1 MSAEEDRTPIQSH
14 EPASEPSLGIHVT
27 LVIVVLATF
36 SAFAWDVYHGELGRL
51 HSSGWLLR
59 EDDPVDFWISTG
71 MWTAIFIPV
80 CWQAFKSS
88 RAILRIAYR
97 KFRGLKD
104 QRRDK
109 MKKQ

>member
-14 EPASEPSLGIHVT
+14 ERASEPSLGIHIA
-27 LVIVVLATF
+27 LVLVVMATF
-36 SAFAWDVYHGELGRL
+36 STFAWEVYQGELGRL

-71 MWTAIFIPV
+71 MWTAIFLPV

-88 RAILRIAYR
+88 HVILRIAYG
-97 KFRGLKD
+97 KFRGPQD
-104 QRRDK
+104 AQRDEV
-109 MKKQ
+109 KKQ